1 MNQPE
6 ATIKNGWQIGYL
18 ALLGTHLFAIF
29 FNWEIC
35 RFVTKPLLMA
45 LLIVYFLSVTHSNSP
60 ARISALAALFFS
72 WLGDVF
78 LMQQEPG
85 FFIAGLS
92 SFLLAQLVYS
102 WIFLQARKR
111 QNKNGHWNLI
121 ILVITLAYV
130 AILYAWLY
138 SYLPKDLQLPVLLY
152 ALAIGWML
160 ITAFHATAKPFA
172 YPAVLLLS
180 GAILFV
186 LSDSMLAINQF
197 IQPFPLAGVGIM
209 LTYGLAQLF
218 IVQSISRIT

>member
-6 ATIKNGWQIGYL
+6 AAIKNGWQIGYL
-18 ALLGTHLFAIF
+18 ALLGTHLLAIF

-45 LLIVYFLSVTHSNSP
+45 WLIVYFLFVTHSNSP
-60 ARISALAALFFS
+60 ARKLTLAALFFS

-102 WIFLQARKR
+102 WIFLRARKR

-130 AILYAWLY
+130 TILYVWLY
-138 SYLPKDLQLPVLLY
+138 RYLPKDLQVPVLLY

-160 ITAFHATAKPFA
+160 ITAFHATAKPLA
-172 YPAVLLLS
+172 YPAILLLS

>member
-18 ALLGTHLFAIF
+18 ALLGTHLLAIF
-29 FNWEIC
+29 FNWDIC

-45 LLIVYFLSVTHSNSP
+45 WLIVYFLSVTHASFP
-60 ARISALAALFFS
+60 ARKPMLAALFFS

-102 WIFLQARKR
+102 WIFLQVRKR
-111 QNKNGHWNLI
+111 QHNNGSWNLI

-130 AILYAWLY
+130 TILYGWLY
-138 SYLPKDLQLPVLLY
+138 RYLPKDLQLPVLLY

-160 ITAFHATAKPFA
+160 VTAFHATAKPVA
-172 YPAVLLLS
+172 YPTVLLLS